1 MMIFLKQLRYECI
14 ILLQTTKLVTFLGSI
29 VPPKEFSDKQ
39 PHIPSC
45 EYHEFFQRDYC
56 GDGGK
61 HAEQWSILKAEMDEV
76 SCWNCALVIASQP
89 HEKRMFPTVSHFHN
103 PYSTIFP
110 SSSFP
115 QNSFTKKKK
124 KHFSVVK
131 SQTTLTWIETM
142 TRSKV
147 TH

>member
-1 MMIFLKQLRYECI
+1 MNSHISHHVSSMNFFKEIVLVMGEACSEQLA
-14 ILLQTTKLVTFLGSI
+14 ILNAQ
-29 VPPKEFSDKQ
+29 
-39 PHIPSC
+39 
-45 EYHEFFQRDYC
+45 
-56 GDGGK
+56 
-61 HAEQWSILKAEMDEV
+61 MDEV

-142 TRSKV
+142 NRSHTFIFYNLKNKDYTLLYYYTLYTTTFLV
-147 TH
+147 LA